1 MSAKKITI
9 HSEFVYAAAIILL
22 SLAVAMLSAANYG
35 VSMIVAP
42 AYIISQRLGVIT
54 FGQGEYLVQS
64 ILFIVFCI
72 LMKKVKLVYFSSFAT
87 CLIYG
92 AVLDLWRK
100 FVPLFNP
107 EITVPGSMNI
117 VIRIILFIV
126 GMILTSFSVMLFYK
140 TYFYPQVYDFFVK
153 GISAR
158 FNKDRTKFKIAFDFS
173 CLAVSCILTLV
184 LFRKFIGIGVG
195 TIILTALNGF
205 IIGWFD
211 KLFDK
216 FVNLKPIFPKFA
228 AKFDL

>member
-140 TYFYPQVYDFFVK
+140 TYLYPQVYDFFVK

-216 FVNLKPIFPKFA
+216 FVNLKPIFPRFA

>member
-140 TYFYPQVYDFFVK
+140 TYLYPQVYDFFVK

-158 FNKDRTKFKIAFDFS
+158 FNKDRTKFKITFDFS

-216 FVNLKPIFPKFA
+216 FVNLKPIFPRFA

>member
-1 MSAKKITI
+1 MSKKITL
-9 HSEFVYAAAIILL
+9 HGEFVYVAAILLL
-22 SLAVAMLSAANYG
+22 SLAVAMLSAANFG

-42 AYIISQRLGVIT
+42 AYIISQKLGVIT

-64 ILFIVFCI
+64 LLFIAFCI

-100 FVPLFNP
+100 FVL
-107 EITVPGSMNI
+107 
-117 VIRIILFIV
+117 LFIG
-126 GMILTSFSVMLFYK
+126 GMVLTSFSVMLFYK
-140 TYFYPQVYDFFVK
+140 TYLYPQVYDFFVK

-158 FNKDRTKFKIAFDFS
+158 FNRDRTKFKIAFDFS
-173 CLAVSCILTLV
+173 CLAVSCVLTLV
-184 LFRKFIGIGVG
+184 LFRKFVGIGIGTLV
-195 TIILTALNGF
+195 LTALNGF

-216 FVNLKPIFPKFA
+216 CVDLKPMFPKFA